1 MKSGITLVTATLITI
16 CAFSAAPAQSA
27 PAPASEIWTY
37 WGSGTELAAIDG
49 LMAVSNKN
57 YPDTPIKQRVISG
70 NTTEMR
76 QALQVGFMGG
86 NIPAVWQSA
95 LGQELK
101 NFVDSGR
108 LTPVDDIWQQVT
120 GDKIFPEGLT
130 RVVTFNGRHYGIPLD
145 MHTVSNVFYNK
156 QIFDKLRLAPPK
168 TWEEFA
174 AVSKALKDAG
184 YEVLANA
191 GGNNW
196 TAYNL
201 YAPLVS
207 TLGTEGY
214 YRLASGDLPFNSPD
228 VHKAFALFTEM
239 YAKNY
244 MKNWSGYT
252 WSSAADR
259 LVQGKV
265 AMYQMGDW
273 LASYLKDKGM
283 KPGTDFDFFPAPGLA
298 GATVVQVDVLARAD
312 TGDKVKNQAGKNFL
326 LAAASAEGQ
335 RAFNGPKGSVTAN
348 LTVDDSIYDTIGK
361 KNWREVQQSNQQNK
375 VLPNFKFLLPVE
387 LGEELGNQIAAYTQN
402 PSPQALETMLNALEQ
417 QRQTLKEE
425 EGKFVKW

>member
-1 MKSGITLVTATLITI
+1 MKPGITLAAATLITV
-16 CAFSAAPAQSA
+16 CASGIAQAQSA
-27 PAPASEIWTY
+27 PTSEVWTY
-37 WGSGTELAAIDG
+37 WGSGSELAAING
-49 LMAVSNKN
+49 LMAVSNKM
-57 YPDTPIKQRVISG
+57 YPETPIKQRSISG
-70 NTTEMR
+70 STTEMR
-76 QALQVGFMGG
+76 QALQVGFLGG

-108 LTPVDDIWQQVT
+108 LAPVDDIWQQVK
-120 GDKIFPEGLT
+120 GDSLFPKGLA
-130 RVVTFNGRHYGIPLD
+130 RVVTFNGKHYGIPLN
-145 MHTVSNVFYNK
+145 MHTVSNIFYNK
-156 QIFDKLRLAPPK
+156 QIFDKLHLTPPK
-168 TWEEFA
+168 SWEEYS
-174 AVSKALKDAG
+174 AVSKALKNAG

-207 TLGTEGY
+207 TLGSDGY
-214 YRLASGDLPFNSPD
+214 YRLASGDMPFNSPE
-228 VHKAFALFTEM
+228 VRKAFVLFTEM

-244 MKNWSGYT
+244 MKDWSGYT

-273 LASYLKDKGM
+273 VAAYLKEKGM
-283 KPGTDFDFFPAPGLA
+283 QPGIDFNFFPAPGLS
-298 GATVVQVDVLARAD
+298 GATVVQVDVLARAE
-312 TGDKVKNQAGKNFL
+312 TGNAIKNQAGKNFL

-348 LTVDDSIYDTIGK
+348 MTVDDSIYDTIGK
-361 KNWREVQQSNQQNK
+361 KTWGELQQSNQLQK

-387 LGEELGNQIAAYTQN
+387 LSEELGNQIAAYAQN
-402 PSPQALETMLNALEQ
+402 PSPEGLDAMLNSLEQ
-417 QRQTLKEE
+417 QRQTLKKD
-425 EGKFVKW
+425 EGVFVKW

>member
-1 MKSGITLVTATLITI
+1 MTSGITLAAATLIST
-16 CAFSAAPAQSA
+16 CAFAAAPAQA
-27 PAPASEIWTY
+27 AAASEVWTY
-37 WGSGTELAAIDG
+37 WGSGTELTAIDG
-49 LMAVSNKN
+49 LMAVANKT
-57 YPDTPIKQRVISG
+57 YPDTPIKQRAISG
-70 NTTEMR
+70 STTEMR

-86 NIPAVWQSA
+86 NIPAAWQSA

-108 LTPVDDIWQQVT
+108 LAPVDDIWQQVN
-120 GDKIFPEGLT
+120 GDKIFPQGLA
-130 RVVTFNGRHYGIPLD
+130 RVVTFNGKHYGIPLN

-156 QIFDKLRLAPPK
+156 HIFDKLQLTPPK
-168 TWEEFA
+168 TWEEYA
-174 AVSKALKDAG
+174 AVSKALKGAG
-184 YEVLANA
+184 YQVLANA

-207 TLGTEGY
+207 TLGTAGY

-252 WSSAADR
+252 WSSAADQ

-273 LASYLKDKGM
+273 LAAYLKDKGM
-283 KPGTDFDFFPAPGLA
+283 TPGTDFDFFPAPGLD
-298 GATVVQVDVLARAD
+298 GATVVQVDVMARAD
-312 TGDKVKNQAGKNFL
+312 TGDKVKNRAGQNFL

-335 RAFNGPKGSVTAN
+335 RAFNGPKGSVAAN
-348 LTVDDSIYDTIGK
+348 MTVDDGIYDIIGK
-361 KNWREVQQSNQQNK
+361 KTWREVQQSNQQNK

-387 LGEELGNQIAAYTQN
+387 LGEELGNQMAAYAQN
-402 PSPQALETMLNALEQ
+402 PGPQALDTMLNALEQ
-417 QRQTLKEE
+417 LRLTLKE